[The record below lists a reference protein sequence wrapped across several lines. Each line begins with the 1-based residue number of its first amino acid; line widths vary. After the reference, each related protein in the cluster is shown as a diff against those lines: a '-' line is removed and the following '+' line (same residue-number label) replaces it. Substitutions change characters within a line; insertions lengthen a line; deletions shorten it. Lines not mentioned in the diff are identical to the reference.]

1 MLIFCHT
8 TGTFTQVGAQC
19 LVSIFKHKFPLKLF
33 TPFTKHIRDAFSFD
47 SILLSNHSLSSQKF
61 KLKTYQLHSLEVLP
75 DFTFCTTNFQ
85 LCFLYCLIIL
95 IYLSQS
101 APSFIFLVCFLEIC
115 QNTKELISYLLVFS
129 QQECF

>member
-1 MLIFCHT
+1 MLAFCHT
-8 TGTFTQVGAQC
+8 MGTFTQVGVQF

-33 TPFTKHIRDAFSFD
+33 TPFTEHIGDAFSFD
-47 SILLSNHSLSSQKF
+47 SILQSNHSLSSQGF
-61 KLKTYQLHSLEVLP
+61 KLKTFQLHSSVVLP

-95 IYLSQS
+95 MYLSQS
-101 APSFIFLVCFLEIC
+101 AQSFIFLVCFLVIC

-129 QQECF
+129 QQ